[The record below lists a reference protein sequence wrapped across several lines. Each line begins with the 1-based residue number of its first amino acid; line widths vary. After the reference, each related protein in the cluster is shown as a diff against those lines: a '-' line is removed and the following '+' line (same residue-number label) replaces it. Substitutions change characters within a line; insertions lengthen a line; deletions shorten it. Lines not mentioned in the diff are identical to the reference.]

1 MSKVKYRVREYNP
14 TSAQQGSHSFF
25 AEAVI
30 NNEITNSELADK
42 IAARTGV
49 KAYEVTTVIAA
60 IADIVSEEVLESN
73 RISLADHTGTKMVS
87 IYPKV
92 NGSVSDAD
100 IERETTAAHTAD
112 PSVPVRTRAE
122 ESDLTTDRLNWVLGA
137 TIGVKFSKQFALS
150 KQAQKVKMVATDTAI
165 PNDDDPAQ
173 GGNSGDNNGGNQQ
186 GGGSQD
192 TGGGLE
198 G

>member
-1 MSKVKYRVREYNP
+1 VLTDFLSVEQLKRYD
-14 TSAQQGSHSFF
+14 
-25 AEAVI
+25 
-30 NNEITNSELADK
+30 NEFRRGTLNI
-42 IAARTGV
+42 
-49 KAYEVTTVIAA
+49 
-60 IADIVSEEVLESN
+60 SEEVLESN

-137 TIGVKFSKQFALS
+137 TIGVKLAFPFGPPS
-150 KQAQKVKMVATDTAI
+150 
-165 PNDDDPAQ
+165 
-173 GGNSGDNNGGNQQ
+173 
-186 GGGSQD
+186 
-192 TGGGLE
+192 
-198 G
+198 

>member
-30 NNEITNSELADK
+30 NNEITNNELADK

-60 IADIVSEEVLESN
+60 IADIISEEVLESN

-100 IERETTAAHTAD
+100 IERELKCDNLQLWAD
-112 PSVPVRTRAE
+112 LKYERRKCE
-122 ESDLTTDRLNWVLGA
+122 ELE
-137 TIGVKFSKQFALS
+137 I
-150 KQAQKVKMVATDTAI
+150 KMQI
-165 PNDDDPAQ
+165 K
-173 GGNSGDNNGGNQQ
+173 
-186 GGGSQD
+186 
-192 TGGGLE
+192 
-198 G
+198 

>member
-30 NNEITNSELADK
+30 NNEITNTELAEK

-60 IADIVSEEVLESN
+60 IADIISEEVLESN

-122 ESDLTTDRLNWVLGA
+122 ESDLTAESLNWVLGA
-137 TIGVKFSKQFALS
+137 TIGVNFSKQFALS
-150 KQAQKVKMVATDTAI
+150 KQAQKVKMVTTDTAI
-165 PNDDDPAQ
+165 PNDDEPAQ
-173 GGNSGDNNGGNQQ
+173 GGNTGDNNGGTQ
-186 GGGSQD
+186 GGGGQD

-198 G
+198 P

>member
-1 MSKVKYRVREYNP
+1 MNDIEQLKRYDNEKVKYRVLEYNP

-30 NNEITNSELADK
+30 SNEISNAELADK

-60 IADIVSEEVLESN
+60 IADIISEEVLESN

-122 ESDLTTDRLNWVLGA
+122 ESDLTTDRLNRAAELNLQQAVCTEQAG
-137 TIGVKFSKQFALS
+137 SK
-150 KQAQKVKMVATDTAI
+150 
-165 PNDDDPAQ
+165 
-173 GGNSGDNNGGNQQ
+173 G
-186 GGGSQD
+186 
-192 TGGGLE
+192 
-198 G
+198 

>member
-1 MSKVKYRVREYNP
+1 MTGDSNNYYYSTYNKRNYD
-14 TSAQQGSHSFF
+14 SRRNQGQAPASS
-25 AEAVI
+25 
-30 NNEITNSELADK
+30 
-42 IAARTGV
+42 ARTGV

-60 IADIVSEEVLESN
+60 IADIISEEVLESN

-137 TIGVKFSKQFALS
+137 TIGVKLAFPFLRPVGSKRHPSGCRARAAELNLQ
-150 KQAQKVKMVATDTAI
+150 QAVCTEQAGTK
-165 PNDDDPAQ
+165 
-173 GGNSGDNNGGNQQ
+173 G
-186 GGGSQD
+186 
-192 TGGGLE
+192 
-198 G
+198 